1 MILPPAF
8 SRKIRAGAP
17 LGWLA
22 SKARARTP
30 ATVAVPP
37 GGSSVTSTAN
47 RRRTREEP
55 GNRHS
60 IASVSRWPV
69 PGGPATARGA
79 VRPANWASRIRNG
92 SPPKWSPCRCDTN
105 TAAIPPGSR
114 PHRRSAGSEV
124 APQSSSTGS
133 GGPGGPAGRADIAG
147 CRWMQAWNRP
157 PLPNA
162 SPEPAK
168 VTVTPPGPGSPG
180 PGSPR
185 SGTEPAR
192 DVEPE
197 LLARHHGPQPGFQI
211 GQAAGPQRARPPG
224 PDVLEDHR
232 GQGQHLD
239 AARGEAGQLAP
250 PVGVV
255 AGAVHVAELLEPVDR
270 LARGLLGDAEPAPRL
285 GGRGPA
291 QPDRLQREAVRR
303 AHIGMA
309 AARQFSVQFVDDR
322 AEAAEQQQRQLE
334 SVRFI

>member
-1 MILPPAF
+1 MILPPRV
-8 SRKIRAGAP
+8 SRRIKAGAP

-22 SKARARTP
+22 AKACACTP
-30 ATVAVPP
+30 ATVAPP
-37 GGSSVTSTAN
+37 RGFSSVTSTAN

-105 TAAIPPGSR
+105 TAAIRSGSR
-114 PHRRSAGSEV
+114 PHRRSAGSDV
-124 APQSSSTGS
+124 APQSRSTGA
-133 GGPGGPAGRADIAG
+133 GGPDGR
-147 CRWMQAWNRP
+147 RWMQAWKRP

-168 VTVTPPGPGSPG
+168 VTVTPAGLGWLAG
-180 PGSPR
+180 GL
-185 SGTEPAR
+185 GTEPAR

-197 LLARHHGPQPGFQI
+197 LLTRQHGPQPAFQI
-211 GQAAGPQRARPPG
+211 GQAGRVQRARPPG
-224 PDVLEDHR
+224 ADVLEDHR
-232 GQGQHLD
+232 GPGQHLD
-239 AARGEAGQLAP
+239 AARGKAGQLAP

-255 AGAVHVAELLEPVDR
+255 AGTVHVAEIFEPVDR
-270 LARGLLGDAEPAPRL
+270 LARGLLGDAEPAARL

-303 AHIGMA
+303 AHVGMA
-309 AARQFSVQFVDDR
+309 AAGQFRVQLVDDR
-322 AEAAEQQQRQLE
+322 PEAAEQQQRQLE

>member
-1 MILPPAF
+1 MILPPRV
-8 SRKIRAGAP
+8 SRRIKAGAP

-22 SKARARTP
+22 GKACARTP
-30 ATVAVPP
+30 ATVAAPR
-37 GGSSVTSTAN
+37 GFSSVTSTAN

-60 IASVSRWPV
+60 IASVSRRPV

-92 SPPKWSPCRCDTN
+92 RPPKWSPCRCDTN
-105 TAAIPPGSR
+105 TAAIRSGSR
-114 PHRRSAGSEV
+114 PHRRSAGSDV
-124 APQSSSTGS
+124 APQSRSTGGS
-133 GGPGGPAGRADIAG
+133 AEAAG
-147 CRWMQAWNRP
+147 CRWMQAWRRP

-168 VTVTPPGPGSPG
+168 VTVTASGLGWPAGGL
-180 PGSPR
+180 
-185 SGTEPAR
+185 GTEPAR

-197 LLARHHGPQPGFQI
+197 LLTRRHGAQPGFQI
-211 GQAAGPQRARPPG
+211 GQAGRAQRARPPRA
-224 PDVLEDHR
+224 DVLEDHR

-239 AARGEAGQLAP
+239 AARGKAGQLAP

-255 AGAVHVAELLEPVDR
+255 AGAVHVAEILEPVDR

-285 GGRGPA
+285 SGRGPA

-334 SVRFI
+334 SVR

>member
-1 MILPPAF
+1 MILPPRV
-8 SRKIRAGAP
+8 SRRIKAGAP

-22 SKARARTP
+22 GKACARTP
-30 ATVAVPP
+30 ATVAAPR
-37 GGSSVTSTAN
+37 GFSSVTSTAN

-60 IASVSRWPV
+60 IASVSRRPV

-105 TAAIPPGSR
+105 TAAIRSGSR
-114 PHRRSAGSEV
+114 PHLRSAGSDV
-124 APQSSSTGS
+124 APQSRSTGAWCA
-133 GGPGGPAGRADIAG
+133 GGPAGPFG
-147 CRWMQAWNRP
+147 CRWMQAWRRP

-168 VTVTPPGPGSPG
+168 VTVTP
-180 PGSPR
+180 
-185 SGTEPAR
+185 SGVRLTTEPAR

-197 LLARHHGPQPGFQI
+197 LLTRHHGPEPVFQV
-211 GQAAGPQRARPPG
+211 GQAASAQRARPPG
-224 PDVLEDHR
+224 ADVLEDHR

-239 AARGEAGQLAP
+239 AARGKAGQLAP

-255 AGAVHVAELLEPVDR
+255 AGAVHVAEILEPVDG

-334 SVRFI
+334 SVR

>member
-1 MILPPAF
+1 MILPPRV
-8 SRKIRAGAP
+8 SRRIRAGAP

-22 SKARARTP
+22 GKTCARTP

-37 GGSSVTSTAN
+37 GFSSVTSTVN

-60 IASVSRWPV
+60 IASVSRGPM

-114 PHRRSAGSEV
+114 PHRRSAGSDV
-124 APQSSSTGS
+124 APQSRSTGA
-133 GGPGGPAGRADIAG
+133 GRPGGR
-147 CRWMQAWNRP
+147 RWMQAWKRP

-168 VTVTPPGPGSPG
+168 VTVTPAGSG
-180 PGSPR
+180 LA
-185 SGTEPAR
+185 TEPAG

-197 LLARHHGPQPGFQI
+197 RLARHHGPQPGFQL
-211 GQAAGPQRARPPG
+211 GQAGFAQRVRPPG
-224 PDVLEDHR
+224 PDVAEDHR

-239 AARGEAGQLAP
+239 AARGEPGQLAP

-255 AGAVHVAELLEPVDR
+255 AGPVHVAELLEPVDR
-270 LARGLLGDAEPAPRL
+270 LACRLLGDAEPAAGL

-291 QPDRLQREAVRR
+291 EADRLQREAMRR
-303 AHIGMA
+303 AHVGVTPPG
-309 AARQFSVQFVDDR
+309 QFGVQLVDDR
-322 AEAAEQQQRQLE
+322 PEPAEQQQRQLE
-334 SVRFI
+334 AVGVI